1 METDLPAAPAQPTLR
16 AKLRSVGPVSLS
28 AYWRLLSNNRNFRL
42 LWGAQ
47 MVSEIGDWLYTVAIY
62 SLLLELTGSA
72 KAVAMAVVLQVL
84 PQFFIAP
91 LAGVINDRL
100 SRRKVMIFADIA
112 RAAVVLGMLAA
123 TGFGVA
129 WPVYAMLVCESCLWG
144 FFEPGRSAL
153 IPNITSSKEETLVAN
168 ALSSTSWSFNLAV
181 GSLIGG
187 LLAVGFGRE
196 TVFIVNAITFLISA
210 LLLKQIQFVEPHTV
224 ESKPLSWKD
233 LADYSPVVE
242 GLRYVA
248 GDMRLL
254 ATLMVKAGLGFLGA
268 HWVILPIFGER
279 IFPLDLGSLDPPR
292 AAMLGMSVLMGSRGI
307 GALLGPLIGGRW
319 AGHQQSRLRA
329 GIVGG
334 FFATAV
340 GYAALSAA
348 PTILTATLSVILAH
362 AGGSIVWVFSTT
374 LLHYQADD
382 RFRGRVF
389 SADFAFLVVTM
400 AAVSYA
406 SGTAVDYG
414 VSVRTIALVTGML
427 AIIPA
432 VLWGVFALPLW
443 RTPKAGANDGHA

>member
-1 METDLPAAPAQPTLR
+1 METDRPDTAQSPP
-16 AKLRSVGPVSLS
+16 KGEVRSVGPVSLS
-28 AYWRLLSNNRNFRL
+28 AYWRLLSDNRNFRL

-47 MVSEIGDWLYTVAIY
+47 MVSEIGDWLYSVAIY
-62 SLLLELTGSA
+62 SLLLQLTGSA
-72 KAVAMAVVLQVL
+72 KAVAVAVVLQVL

-112 RAAVVLGMLAA
+112 RSVVVLGMFAA
-123 TGFGVA
+123 TGLGVA
-129 WPVYAMLVCESCLWG
+129 WPIYILLVCESCMWG

-153 IPNITSSKEETLVAN
+153 IPNITRSKEETLVAN
-168 ALSSTSWSFNLAV
+168 ALASTTWSFNLAV

-187 LLAVGFGRE
+187 LLAVGFGRG
-196 TVFIVNAITFLISA
+196 TVFIVNAITFLVSA
-210 LLLKQIQFVEPHTV
+210 WFLQRINFVEPHTV
-224 ESKPLSWKD
+224 ESKPLRPKD
-233 LADYSPVVE
+233 LADFSPVIE

-254 ATLMVKAGLGFLGA
+254 ATLSVKAGLGFLGA

-279 IFPLDLGSLDPPR
+279 IFPVDLGTLDPPR
-292 AAMLGMSVLMGSRGI
+292 AAMLGMSLLMGSRGI

-319 AGHQQSRLRA
+319 AGQRQSRLRV
-329 GIVGG
+329 GIIGG
-334 FFATAV
+334 FLATAA
-340 GYAALSAA
+340 GYTALSAA
-348 PTILTATLSVILAH
+348 PTILTATLAVILAH

-414 VSVRTIALVTGML
+414 VSVRTISLVTGML

-432 VLWGVFALPLW
+432 ILWGVFALPLW
-443 RTPKAGANDGHA
+443 RTPKAGANDRDA